1 MFDAFEGNAQ
11 SVRFAIECTLQSIQM
26 GPSEHDVTLHGEKPV
41 QTVVKVVSGISDLF
55 IKIAGDDDNESDDFD
70 DKRSSI
76 RLSRES
82 TCLSTTPKHEHSIH
96 LHVV

>member
-26 GPSEHDVTLHGEKPV
+26 GPSEHDVTLHGENPV
-41 QTVVKVVSGISDLF
+41 QTIEKVVSGTADLF
-55 IKIAGDDDNESDDFD
+55 IKIAGDDDDEPYVID